1 MESAKMAIR
10 LIAAITSKPSSASL
24 ERRNRA
30 MAICQGVRAGRLVRS
45 GASVAS
51 PAGSSRAA
59 VDPVAVVAASTE
71 TFGLRA
77 HRLPTVDDGSSVA
90 DPRVEDA
97 VPDIGDQ
104 VAKHDEHGSQQEDTH
119 QHRVVANGE
128 RVEEEATH
136 ARPGED

>member
-45 GASVAS
+45 GARVAS

-59 VDPVAVVAASTE
+59 LDPVDGVVASTE
-71 TFGLRA
+71 TFALMA
-77 HRLPTVDDGSSVA
+77 HRLPTGDGGSSVA
-90 DPRVEDA
+90 DPRVKDA
-97 VPDIGDQ
+97 VQDIGDQ
-104 VAKHDEHGSQQEDTH
+104 
-119 QHRVVANGE
+119 
-128 RVEEEATH
+128 
-136 ARPGED
+136 